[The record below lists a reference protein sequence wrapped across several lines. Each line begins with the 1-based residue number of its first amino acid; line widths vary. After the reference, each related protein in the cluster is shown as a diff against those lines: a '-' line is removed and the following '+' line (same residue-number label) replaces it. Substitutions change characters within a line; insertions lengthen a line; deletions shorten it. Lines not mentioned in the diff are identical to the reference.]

1 MIPLNYHEHRRFFFH
16 YTTREAAFEHIIPT
30 RTMRLSPYALMRDP
44 LESRAE
50 VGAAY
55 AGPPDQAEDDD
66 ITRAYFDAVRVLQQ
80 ARWHYKL
87 LSFTVD
93 EEEEEEEEDNIDA
106 LHRVFGAGWTR
117 ARMWEYYAEAHH
129 GVCLVFHREAF
140 EATALRQLS
149 SRSPGSMAGPVR
161 YTRAG
166 LAETP
171 AISLGGLAP
180 GADGA
185 QLAREHLKSLAKDLF
200 FLKLLDWKSEHE
212 YRFMEPGHDA
222 EYSSVQIE
230 DTLAGV
236 ILGHRFPHW
245 QVASVLTIC
254 KDEGIDLS
262 QMNWPMSRPSLSR
275 WADRWPAGSNEA
287 APL

>member
-1 MIPLNYHEHRRFFFH
+1 MVPLNYDDHGRFFFH
-16 YTTREAAFEHIIPT
+16 YTTREAAFEHIIPS
-30 RTMRLSPYALMRDP
+30 RTIRLSPYALMRDP
-44 LESRAE
+44 LEARAE

-55 AGPPDQAEDDD
+55 AGPPDQAEHQD
-66 ITRAYFDAVRVLQQ
+66 ITRAYFDAVRVMQE
-80 ARWHYKL
+80 ARWQYKL

-93 EEEEEEEEDNIDA
+93 EEDDDMDQFD
-106 LHRVFGAGWTR
+106 RVFGAGWTR
-117 ARMWEYYAEAHH
+117 ARMWEHYAETHQ

-149 SRSPGSMAGPVR
+149 SRSPGSLAGPVR

-171 AISLGGLAP
+171 AISLGGLAA
-180 GADGA
+180 GADGTR
-185 QLAREHLKSLAKDLF
+185 LAREHLNNLAKDLF

-212 YRFMEPGHDA
+212 YRFMEPGQDDN
-222 EYSSVQIE
+222 YSSIQLE

-236 ILGHRFPHW
+236 ILGHRFPRW
-245 QVASVLTIC
+245 QVASALTIC

-262 QMNWPMSRPSLSR
+262 QVNWLMSRPSLGR
-275 WADRWPAGSNEA
+275 WADPAARQSR
-287 APL
+287 